1 MCVLILYVLSPGKRA
16 SDYVHPQRVRG
27 TASTQREET
36 TPLLRES
43 VSSRGRLTSD
53 ETDAFEVLLN
63 DDRQPGSAPSQQMS
77 VVADLIS
84 VNALE
89 SSSESFLQKSTTAS
103 MNNYAQFS
111 TSIDTTGGAIL
122 CDVGCTG
129 AGLDGLVAGVDCEVY
144 VGPGSATDISNI
156 TCGVDD
162 VAAGVSATPV
172 VNPNIGDLAT
182 GMVVEDTEAEP

>member
-1 MCVLILYVLSPGKRA
+1 MCVLILFVLSPGKRA
-16 SDYVHPQRVRG
+16 SDYVHTQRVRG
-27 TASTQREET
+27 TASTHREET

-43 VSSRGRLTSD
+43 ISSRGRLTSD

-63 DDRQPGSAPSQQMS
+63 DDRPPGSAPSQQMS
-77 VVADLIS
+77 VVTDLIS

-129 AGLDGLVAGVDCEVY
+129 AGLDGLVAGVDCD
-144 VGPGSATDISNI
+144 VGPGSATYISNI

-162 VAAGVSATPV
+162 SATPV

-182 GMVVEDTEAEP
+182 

>member
-1 MCVLILYVLSPGKRA
+1 MCILILYVLSPGKRA

-27 TASTQREET
+27 TASTQQEET
-36 TPLLRES
+36 APLLRES

-63 DDRQPGSAPSQQMS
+63 DDRPPGSAPSQQMS

-84 VNALE
+84 VNAFE

-129 AGLDGLVAGVDCEVY
+129 AGLDGLVAGVDCD
-144 VGPGSATDISNI
+144 VGPDSDTDITNI
-156 TCGVDD
+156 TCGVDYVGD
-162 VAAGVSATPV
+162 SAMPV
-172 VNPNIGDLAT
+172 ISPNIGDLAT
-182 GMVVEDTEAEP
+182 GLAVKDTEAER